1 VKAIIL
7 VGGFGR
13 CRSLYQLLR
22 DEHSA
27 DGIEILQPSGAR
39 PWTAICRGAVEK
51 ALSVTPGS
59 RGLSIRVS
67 SRISRLNYG
76 VFCEPNFIEG
86 THIELDK
93 IWCSDEFVFKA
104 TNQIQWYL
112 KRGENIGDERPVRF
126 RYYQLLRNPLE
137 GNMFDVDLYQS
148 AVKNAPT
155 RKTQEVERLCVITCL
170 CETPYNQLPIFTN
183 MLGETFRKLYYNI
196 EMTSTG
202 ASLDFAVYMDGKRLG
217 QKNVEV
223 QYDFQG

>member
-51 ALSVTPGS
+51 ALSVTPGN

-76 VFCEPNFIEG
+76 VITQENFIEG
-86 THIELDK
+86 KHIELDK
-93 IWCSDEFVFKA
+93 KWSSKELVFKA
-104 TNQIQWYL
+104 KNQIHWYL
-112 KRGENIGDERPVRF
+112 KRGENIGDEGPVRF
-126 RYYQLLRNPLE
+126 RYYGLLRSPLE
-137 GNMFDVDLYQS
+137 GNTFDVDLYQS
-148 AVKNAPT
+148 AVENAPT
-155 RKTQEVERLCVITCL
+155 RKTQEVERLCVITCH
-170 CETPYNQLPIFTN
+170 CETPYDQLPIFTN
-183 MLGETFRKLYYNI
+183 AWNETFRKFSYDI

-202 ASLDFAVYMDGKRLG
+202 ASLDWAVYIDGKKQG

-223 QYDFQG
+223 QYDSQ